1 MADRA
6 LADWTAEGRTP
17 AAAYLQVD
25 AEGLV
30 FERHVGTADLATARP
45 VASDTTMMAY
55 SMSKVI
61 TAVAV
66 LQLAG
71 AVVIDLDSPVSQYL
85 PIFPYGDRVTVRH
98 LLAHRGGLPN
108 PIPLRW
114 VHSIAAHGSF
124 DEAGALAAV
133 LRRHPRV
140 RSAPGTQY
148 VYSNI
153 GYWLLG
159 GLVERVTGVPFP
171 VYVTRRIFEP
181 LGLTPADAGYLIVD
195 PDRHATGYLERY
207 SILNLFRPLLI
218 DRDLIGSH
226 HGPWVEVHAHYAD
239 GPAFGGV
246 VCTARALGTL
256 LTDQLR
262 PQSVLLDHAMQS
274 LLYTAERPFE
284 GATWPV
290 TAGWHVAERG
300 TFGTYFFK
308 EGGGGGFHG
317 MMRLYRERGRGS
329 VLVTNATAFDVNDG
343 LDALDAVLLAQT
355 VD

>member
-1 MADRA
+1 MFCSWVCPVNAVTD
-6 LADWTAEGRTP
+6 
-17 AAAYLQVD
+17 AAAWSRRRLGIKTGRVPD
-25 AEGLV
+25 ANT
-30 FERHVGTADLATARP
+30 R
-45 VASDTTMMAY
+45 
-55 SMSKVI
+55 
-61 TAVAV
+61 
-66 LQLAG
+66 
-71 AVVIDLDSPVSQYL
+71 
-85 PIFPYGDRVTVRH
+85 
-98 LLAHRGGLPN
+98 
-108 PIPLRW
+108 
-114 VHSIAAHGSF
+114 
-124 DEAGALAAV
+124 
-133 LRRHPRV
+133 
-140 RSAPGTQY
+140 
-148 VYSNI
+148 
-153 GYWLLG
+153 YWLLG

-343 LDALDAVLLAQT
+343 LDALDAVLLVERGHDERHAARREPICGLGQDGVLRGVGEAGFVT
-355 VD
+355 TRRRATIRR